1 MEEKKKIL
9 EAVGQSS
16 DENIQQVFVCFF
28 PFFVLVNCFQAKTI
42 KKAIGKS
49 RFVNSNASQV
59 KIFYK

>member
-28 PFFVLVNCFQAKTI
+28 FLSLFW
-42 KKAIGKS
+42 
-49 RFVNSNASQV
+49 
-59 KIFYK
+59 

>member
-16 DENIQQVFVCFF
+16 DENIQHKCFFFFF

-42 KKAIGKS
+42 KK
-49 RFVNSNASQV
+49 Q
-59 KIFYK
+59 